1 MHFVIAQIRYF
12 HGLEGARAYVQRD
25 EVDLVISAQIRDH
38 LAIKMQAR
46 GGCGDSALLA
56 REDALIPARI
66 LFRIGALDIRWQRHV
81 TDTFANFKNIV
92 GV

>member
-12 HGLEGARAYVQRD
+12 HGLEGACAHMQRD
-25 EVDLVISAQIRDH
+25 EVDIVILTQIRNH

-46 GGCGDSALLA
+46 SGCGDGALLA

-66 LFRIGALDIRWQRHV
+66 LLRIDAL
-81 TDTFANFKNIV
+81 
-92 GV
+92 